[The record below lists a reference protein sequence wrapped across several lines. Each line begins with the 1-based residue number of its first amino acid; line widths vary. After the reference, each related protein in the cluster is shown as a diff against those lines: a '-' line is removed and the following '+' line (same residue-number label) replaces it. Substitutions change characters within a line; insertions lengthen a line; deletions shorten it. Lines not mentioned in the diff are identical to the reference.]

1 MSVAGGGK
9 HYRDVSLFRSCCVCG
24 SVGGVTLVECVFVF
38 HLCDSQNNATSL
50 IQLRVA
56 SLPPSYIAEI
66 QLSYF
71 RRVPCSL
78 YN

>member
-1 MSVAGGGK
+1 MSVDGGGK
-9 HYRDVSLFRSCCVCG
+9 QYRHVSLFRSCCVCG
-24 SVGGVTLVECVFVF
+24 AVGGVVGVVCVVF
-38 HLCDSQNNATSL
+38 HLCDTQNNATSP

-56 SLPPSYIAEI
+56 SLPVSYSAEI

-78 YN
+78 RN